1 MESRKNMKNTKEII
15 LFYEKVPDFNLTDI
29 AKEILDRYEYLG
41 EPTIIPRNENNT
53 FLVVFNKNSELQ
65 IEINDKNVFIVMK
78 HSYFNSLNSIVF
90 DVVDTFEMFNTKF
103 SRIGYISSNFES
115 PLKIEKAKEKYLNVE
130 EFKDVLELNL
140 SWYRKIDF
148 RSSYINCW
156 ERVITDTVNFKDLL
170 LQYDINTLVG
180 EKVDIDMK
188 FIKDF
193 FKTADDYVEK
203 RIDF

>member
-1 MESRKNMKNTKEII
+1 MKNTKEII

-41 EPTIIPRNENNT
+41 EPTIIPKNENNT

-90 DVVDTFEMFNTKF
+90 DVVDTFEMFDTKF

-180 EKVDIDMK
+180 EKVDVDMK

-203 RIDF
+203 RMDF

>member
-1 MESRKNMKNTKEII
+1 MKNTKEII

-41 EPTIIPRNENNT
+41 EPTIIPKNENNT

-115 PLKIEKAKEKYLNVE
+115 PLKIEKAKEKYLKVE

-193 FKTADDYVEK
+193 FKTADDYIEK

>member
-1 MESRKNMKNTKEII
+1 MKNTKEII

-90 DVVDTFEMFNTKF
+90 DVVDTFEMFDTKF

-193 FKTADDYVEK
+193 FKTADDYIEK

>member
-90 DVVDTFEMFNTKF
+90 DVVDTFEMFDTKF

-180 EKVDIDMK
+180 EKVDVDMK

-203 RIDF
+203 RMDF

>member
-1 MESRKNMKNTKEII
+1 MKNTKEII
-15 LFYEKVPDFNLTDI
+15 LFYDKTPDFNLTDI
-29 AKEILDRYEYLG
+29 AKEILSRYECLG

-53 FLVVFNKNSELQ
+53 FLVVFNKNSEFQ
-65 IEINDKNVFIVMK
+65 IEINDKNVLIVMK
-78 HSYFNSLNSIVF
+78 HSYFNDLNSIVF
-90 DVVDTFEMFNTKF
+90 DVVDAFEMFSTKF
-103 SRIGYISSNFES
+103 SRMGYISSNFES
-115 PLKIEKAKEKYLNVE
+115 PLKIEKAKEKYLQVD

-170 LQYDINTLVG
+170 LQYDINTIVG

-188 FIKDF
+188 FIKEF
-193 FKTADDYVEK
+193 FKTADDYIEK

>member
-1 MESRKNMKNTKEII
+1 MKNTKEII

-53 FLVVFNKNSELQ
+53 FLVVFNKNSEFQ
-65 IEINDKNVFIVMK
+65 IEINDKNVLIVMK

-90 DVVDTFEMFNTKF
+90 DVVDTFEMFDTKF
-103 SRIGYISSNFES
+103 SRIGYTSSNFES

-203 RIDF
+203 RMDF

>member
-1 MESRKNMKNTKEII
+1 MKNTKEII

-53 FLVVFNKNSELQ
+53 FLVVFNKNSEFQ
-65 IEINDKNVFIVMK
+65 IEINDKNVLIVMK
-78 HSYFNSLNSIVF
+78 HSYFNDLNSIVF
-90 DVVDTFEMFNTKF
+90 DVVDTFEMFDTKF

-140 SWYRKIDF
+140 SWYRKINF

-156 ERVITDTVNFKDLL
+156 ERVITETVNIKDLL

-193 FKTADDYVEK
+193 FKTSDDYIEK

>member
-1 MESRKNMKNTKEII
+1 MKNTKEII

-53 FLVVFNKNSELQ
+53 FLVVFNKNSEFQ
-65 IEINDKNVFIVMK
+65 IEINDKNVLIVMK
-78 HSYFNSLNSIVF
+78 HSYFNDLNSIVF
-90 DVVDTFEMFNTKF
+90 DVVDTFEMFDTKF

-140 SWYRKIDF
+140 SWYRKINF

-156 ERVITDTVNFKDLL
+156 ERLITDTVNFKDLL

-193 FKTADDYVEK
+193 FKTSDDYIEK

>member
-1 MESRKNMKNTKEII
+1 MKNTKEII

-53 FLVVFNKNSELQ
+53 FLVVFNKNSEFQ
-65 IEINDKNVFIVMK
+65 IEINDKNVLIVMK
-78 HSYFNSLNSIVF
+78 HSYFNDLNSIVF
-90 DVVDTFEMFNTKF
+90 DVVDTFEMFDTKF

-203 RIDF
+203 RMDF

>member
-1 MESRKNMKNTKEII
+1 MKNTKEII

-90 DVVDTFEMFNTKF
+90 DVVDTFEMFDTKF

-140 SWYRKIDF
+140 SWYRKINF

-193 FKTADDYVEK
+193 FKTSDDYIEK

>member
-1 MESRKNMKNTKEII
+1 MKNTKEII

-90 DVVDTFEMFNTKF
+90 DVVDTFEMFDTKF

-115 PLKIEKAKEKYLNVE
+115 PLKIEKAKEKYLKVK

-140 SWYRKIDF
+140 SWYRKINF

-193 FKTADDYVEK
+193 FKTSDDYIEK

>member
-1 MESRKNMKNTKEII
+1 MKNTKEII

-103 SRIGYISSNFES
+103 SRMGYISSNFES

-203 RIDF
+203 RMDF

>member
-1 MESRKNMKNTKEII
+1 M
-15 LFYEKVPDFNLTDI
+15 
-29 AKEILDRYEYLG
+29 
-41 EPTIIPRNENNT
+41 
-53 FLVVFNKNSELQ
+53 
-65 IEINDKNVFIVMK
+65 
-78 HSYFNSLNSIVF
+78 
-90 DVVDTFEMFNTKF
+90 
-103 SRIGYISSNFES
+103 
-115 PLKIEKAKEKYLNVE
+115 
-130 EFKDVLELNL
+130 LELNL

>member
-1 MESRKNMKNTKEII
+1 MKNTKEII
-15 LFYEKVPDFNLTDI
+15 LFYEKLPDFNLTDI

-41 EPTIIPRNENNT
+41 EPTIIPKNENNT
-53 FLVVFNKNSELQ
+53 FLVVFNKNSEFQ
-65 IEINDKNVFIVMK
+65 IEINDKNVLIVMK
-78 HSYFNSLNSIVF
+78 HSYFNDLNSIVF
-90 DVVDTFEMFNTKF
+90 DVVDTFEMFDTKF

-140 SWYRKIDF
+140 SWYRKINF

-193 FKTADDYVEK
+193 FKTSDDYIEK

>member
-1 MESRKNMKNTKEII
+1 MKNTKEII

-90 DVVDTFEMFNTKF
+90 DVVDTFEMFDTKF

-115 PLKIEKAKEKYLNVE
+115 PLKIEKAKEKYLKVE

-193 FKTADDYVEK
+193 FKTADDYIEK

>member
-1 MESRKNMKNTKEII
+1 MKNTKEII

-90 DVVDTFEMFNTKF
+90 DVVDTFEMFDTKF

-140 SWYRKIDF
+140 SWYRKINF

-180 EKVDIDMK
+180 EKVDVDMK

-203 RIDF
+203 RMDF

>member
-1 MESRKNMKNTKEII
+1 MKNTKEII

-41 EPTIIPRNENNT
+41 EPTIIPKNENNT
-53 FLVVFNKNSELQ
+53 FLVVFNKNSEFQ
-65 IEINDKNVFIVMK
+65 IEINDKNVLIVMK

-90 DVVDTFEMFNTKF
+90 DVVDTFEMFDTKF

-115 PLKIEKAKEKYLNVE
+115 PLKIEKAKEKYLNIE

-140 SWYRKIDF
+140 SWYRKINF

-193 FKTADDYVEK
+193 FKTSDDYIEK

>member
-1 MESRKNMKNTKEII
+1 MKNTKEII

-53 FLVVFNKNSELQ
+53 FLVVFNKNPELQ

-78 HSYFNSLNSIVF
+78 HSYFNNLNSIVF
-90 DVVDTFEMFNTKF
+90 DLVDTFEMFDTKF

-140 SWYRKIDF
+140 SWYRKINF

-193 FKTADDYVEK
+193 FKTSDDYIEK

>member
-1 MESRKNMKNTKEII
+1 M
-15 LFYEKVPDFNLTDI
+15 
-29 AKEILDRYEYLG
+29 
-41 EPTIIPRNENNT
+41 
-53 FLVVFNKNSELQ
+53 FNKNSEFQ
-65 IEINDKNVFIVMK
+65 IEINDKNVLIVMK
-78 HSYFNSLNSIVF
+78 HSYFNDLNSIVF
-90 DVVDTFEMFNTKF
+90 DVVDTFEMFDTKF

-130 EFKDVLELNL
+130 EFKDALELNL
-140 SWYRKIDF
+140 SWYRKINF

-193 FKTADDYVEK
+193 FKTSDDYIEK

>member
-1 MESRKNMKNTKEII
+1 MKNTKEII
-15 LFYEKVPDFNLTDI
+15 LFYDKAPDFNLTDI
-29 AKEILDRYEYLG
+29 AKEILSRYECLG
-41 EPTIIPRNENNT
+41 EPTIIPKNENNT
-53 FLVVFNKNSELQ
+53 FLVVFNKNSEFQ
-65 IEINDKNVFIVMK
+65 IEINDKNVLIVMK
-78 HSYFNSLNSIVF
+78 HSYFNDLNSIVF
-90 DVVDTFEMFNTKF
+90 DVVDAFEMYDTKF
-103 SRIGYISSNFES
+103 SRMGYISSNFES
-115 PLKIEKAKEKYLNVE
+115 PLKIEKAKEKYLQVD

-170 LQYDINTLVG
+170 LQYDINTIVG

-188 FIKDF
+188 FIKEF
-193 FKTADDYVEK
+193 FKTADDYIEK

>member
-1 MESRKNMKNTKEII
+1 MKNTKEII

-53 FLVVFNKNSELQ
+53 FLVVFNKNSEFQ
-65 IEINDKNVFIVMK
+65 IEINDKNVLIVMK
-78 HSYFNSLNSIVF
+78 HSYFNDLNSIVF
-90 DVVDTFEMFNTKF
+90 DVVDTFEMFDTKF

-140 SWYRKIDF
+140 SWYRKINF

-180 EKVDIDMK
+180 KKVDIDMK

-193 FKTADDYVEK
+193 FKTSDDYIEK

>member
-1 MESRKNMKNTKEII
+1 MKNTKEII

-53 FLVVFNKNSELQ
+53 FLVVFNKNSEFQ
-65 IEINDKNVFIVMK
+65 IEINDKNVLIVMK
-78 HSYFNSLNSIVF
+78 HSYFNDLNSIVF
-90 DVVDTFEMFNTKF
+90 DVVDTFEMFDTKF

-140 SWYRKIDF
+140 SWYRKINF

-193 FKTADDYVEK
+193 FKTADDYIEK

>member
-1 MESRKNMKNTKEII
+1 MKNTKEII
-15 LFYEKVPDFNLTDI
+15 LFYDKTPDFNLTDI
-29 AKEILDRYEYLG
+29 AKEILSRYECLG

-65 IEINDKNVFIVMK
+65 IEINDKNVLIVMK
-78 HSYFNSLNSIVF
+78 HSYFNDLNSIVF
-90 DVVDTFEMFNTKF
+90 DVVDAFEMFNTKF
-103 SRIGYISSNFES
+103 SRMGYISSNFES
-115 PLKIEKAKEKYLNVE
+115 PLKIEKAKEKYLQVD

-188 FIKDF
+188 FIKEF
-193 FKTADDYVEK
+193 FKTADDYIEK

>member
-1 MESRKNMKNTKEII
+1 MKNTKEII

-41 EPTIIPRNENNT
+41 ESTIIPRNENNT

>member
-1 MESRKNMKNTKEII
+1 MKNMKEII

-53 FLVVFNKNSELQ
+53 FLVVFNKNSEFQ
-65 IEINDKNVFIVMK
+65 IEINDKNVLIVMK
-78 HSYFNSLNSIVF
+78 HSYFNDLNSIVF
-90 DVVDTFEMFNTKF
+90 DVVDTFEMFDTKF

-115 PLKIEKAKEKYLNVE
+115 PLKIEKSKEKYLNVE

-140 SWYRKIDF
+140 SWYRKINF

-193 FKTADDYVEK
+193 FKTSDDYIEK

>member
-1 MESRKNMKNTKEII
+1 MKNTKEII

-53 FLVVFNKNSELQ
+53 FLVVFNKNPEFQ
-65 IEINDKNVFIVMK
+65 IEINDKNVLIVMK
-78 HSYFNSLNSIVF
+78 HSYFNDLNSIVF
-90 DVVDTFEMFNTKF
+90 DVVDTFEMFDTKF

-140 SWYRKIDF
+140 SWYRKINF

>member
-1 MESRKNMKNTKEII
+1 MKNTKEII

-78 HSYFNSLNSIVF
+78 HSYFNDLNSIVF
-90 DVVDTFEMFNTKF
+90 DVVDTFEMFDTKF

-140 SWYRKIDF
+140 SWYRKINF

-193 FKTADDYVEK
+193 FKTSDDYIEK

>member
-1 MESRKNMKNTKEII
+1 MKNTKEII

-53 FLVVFNKNSELQ
+53 FLVVFNKNSEFQ
-65 IEINDKNVFIVMK
+65 IEINDKNVLIVMR
-78 HSYFNSLNSIVF
+78 HSYFNDLNSIVF
-90 DVVDTFEMFNTKF
+90 DVVDTFEMFDTKF

-140 SWYRKIDF
+140 SWYRKINF

-193 FKTADDYVEK
+193 FKTSDDYIEK

>member
-1 MESRKNMKNTKEII
+1 MKNTKEII

-115 PLKIEKAKEKYLNVE
+115 PLKIEKAKEKYLKVE

>member
-1 MESRKNMKNTKEII
+1 MKNTKEII

-41 EPTIIPRNENNT
+41 EPTIIPKNENNT
-53 FLVVFNKNSELQ
+53 FLVVFNKNSEFQ
-65 IEINDKNVFIVMK
+65 IEINDKNVLIVMK
-78 HSYFNSLNSIVF
+78 HSYFNDLNSIVF
-90 DVVDTFEMFNTKF
+90 DVVDTFEMFDTKF

-140 SWYRKIDF
+140 SWYRKINF

-203 RIDF
+203 RMDF

>member
-1 MESRKNMKNTKEII
+1 MKNTKEII

-53 FLVVFNKNSELQ
+53 FLVVFNKNSEFQ
-65 IEINDKNVFIVMK
+65 IEINDKNVLIVMK
-78 HSYFNSLNSIVF
+78 HSYFNDLNSIVF

-140 SWYRKIDF
+140 SWYRKINF

-193 FKTADDYVEK
+193 FKTSDDYIEK

>member
-1 MESRKNMKNTKEII
+1 MKNTKEII

-53 FLVVFNKNSELQ
+53 FLVVFNKNSEFQ
-65 IEINDKNVFIVMK
+65 IEINDKNVLIVMK
-78 HSYFNSLNSIVF
+78 HSYFNDLNSIVF
-90 DVVDTFEMFNTKF
+90 DVVDTFEMFDTKF

-193 FKTADDYVEK
+193 FKTADDYIEK

>member
-1 MESRKNMKNTKEII
+1 MKNTKEII

-90 DVVDTFEMFNTKF
+90 DVVDTFEMFDTKF

>member
-1 MESRKNMKNTKEII
+1 MKNTKEII

-29 AKEILDRYEYLG
+29 AKEILDRHEYLG

-53 FLVVFNKNSELQ
+53 FLVVFNKNSEFQ
-65 IEINDKNVFIVMK
+65 IEINDKNVLIVMK
-78 HSYFNSLNSIVF
+78 HSYFNDLNSIVF
-90 DVVDTFEMFNTKF
+90 DVVDTFEMFDTKF

-140 SWYRKIDF
+140 SWYRKINF

-193 FKTADDYVEK
+193 FKTSDDYIEK

>member
-1 MESRKNMKNTKEII
+1 MKNTKEII

-78 HSYFNSLNSIVF
+78 HSYFNVLNSIVF

>member
-1 MESRKNMKNTKEII
+1 MKNTKEII

-53 FLVVFNKNSELQ
+53 FLVVFNKNSEFQ
-65 IEINDKNVFIVMK
+65 IEINDKNVLIVMK
-78 HSYFNSLNSIVF
+78 HSYFNDLNSIVF
-90 DVVDTFEMFNTKF
+90 DVVDTLEMFDTKF

-140 SWYRKIDF
+140 SWYRKINF

-193 FKTADDYVEK
+193 FKTSDDYIEK